1 MHWTIVWSALDTG
14 RIWLPVLHTSHVHQR
29 PRAARA
35 SPERRRLHAA
45 PTHAQHTAHLTVH
58 TAVRLNQV
66 QIQASNRIIQNA
78 IDHYGSTPVPQTN
91 YVRIIPLA
99 SRRSLVVTTHTSWS
113 SIFSSI
119 GVMSGRVG
127 PDERP
132 DLLHEPAGVGEL
144 GETVEGVDGVRELE
158 YLDRLPLP
166 PQHGAVPPL
175 PVLQRVQP
183 ADGHHRRR
191 ERLRQLGLRA
201 RLARHVRRRV
211 VPVRPLRQERPPRPV
226 GAPHVHHRRHA
237 LQPQLRLR
245 ALLAAEVRLQEDD
258 AGEADGAVGGSRVR
272 PPLGD
277 VVDDVA
283 PRAVPAEEAAGEVD
297 RDGDVRGEA
306 GGAEVAE
313 HVHAV
318 VVGGR
323 VAVLGREAVVDGDD
337 HGAQLAAE
345 AAAHAVD
352 GRGGRGEQR
361 EAAAVE
367 VDEDGEWGRL
377 RCGGVD
383 ARPEVPGGVDGDVG
397 GADAVR
403 VRARPRGRLPVAEG
417 EEEAVDGPVA
427 ALRDVVGGDEREQLE
442 PHRPRQ
448 HRRRGLVAGGRFL
461 VLRRGLHVSLLR
473 C

>member
-1 MHWTIVWSALDTG
+1 
-14 RIWLPVLHTSHVHQR
+14 
-29 PRAARA
+29 
-35 SPERRRLHAA
+35 
-45 PTHAQHTAHLTVH
+45 
-58 TAVRLNQV
+58 
-66 QIQASNRIIQNA
+66 
-78 IDHYGSTPVPQTN
+78 
-91 YVRIIPLA
+91 
-99 SRRSLVVTTHTSWS
+99 
-113 SIFSSI
+113 
-119 GVMSGRVG
+119 MSGRVG

-132 DLLHEPAGVGEL
+132 HLLHEPAGVGEL
-144 GETVEGVDGVRELE
+144 REAVEGVDGVRELQHI
-158 YLDRLPLP
+158 DRLPLP

-183 ADGHHRRR
+183 ADRHHRRR
-191 ERLRQLGLRA
+191 ERLRQLGLRS

-211 VPVRPLRQERPPRPV
+211 VPVRALRQERPPRPV

-237 LQPQLRLR
+237 LQPLLRLR
-245 ALLAAEVRLQEDD
+245 ALLAAEVRLQEND
-258 AGEADGAVGGSRVR
+258 AGEADGAVTGRRAS

-283 PRAVPAEEAAGEVD
+283 PRAIPAEEAAGEVD
-297 RDGDVRGEA
+297 RDGDVRREA
-306 GGAEVAE
+306 GVAEVAE

-352 GRGGRGEQR
+352 GRGGSGEQR

-367 VDEDGEWGRL
+367 VDEDGERGLPGR
-377 RCGGVD
+377 RRRRGVD
-383 ARPEVPGGVDGDVG
+383 ARPEASGGVDGDVG
-397 GADAVR
+397 GAYAVR

-417 EEEAVDGPVA
+417 EEEAVYGPVA

-448 HRRRGLVAGGRFL
+448 RRRRGPRAIVAGARLL
-461 VLRRGLHVSLLR
+461 VLRRGLHGSLTH
-473 C
+473 

>member
-1 MHWTIVWSALDTG
+1 
-14 RIWLPVLHTSHVHQR
+14 
-29 PRAARA
+29 
-35 SPERRRLHAA
+35 
-45 PTHAQHTAHLTVH
+45 
-58 TAVRLNQV
+58 
-66 QIQASNRIIQNA
+66 
-78 IDHYGSTPVPQTN
+78 
-91 YVRIIPLA
+91 
-99 SRRSLVVTTHTSWS
+99 
-113 SIFSSI
+113 
-119 GVMSGRVG
+119 MSGRVG

-144 GETVEGVDGVRELE
+144 REAVEGVDGVRELE
-158 YLDRLPLP
+158 HLDRLPLP

-258 AGEADGAVGGSRVR
+258 AGEADGAAGGRRVR

-297 RDGDVRGEA
+297 RDGGVRGEAA

-323 VAVLGREAVVDGDD
+323 VAVLGREAVVHGHDD
-337 HGAQLAAE
+337 GAQLAAE

-367 VDEDGEWGRL
+367 VDEDGERGPPGRL
-377 RCGGVD
+377 RRGGVD

-448 HRRRGLVAGGRFL
+448 RRRRRPRALVAGACFL
-461 VLRRGLHVSLLR
+461 VLRRGLHVSVSLLP